1 MGAFAVIWSPV
12 RVLREVAAERNL
24 LAGFIIVAVN
34 AALGLAGVAI
44 LIFGGNL
51 QAQLEASGAQLPQGF
66 FESFAV
72 IALVLAVLAPFVWW
86 LLISLV
92 MHLVTRFF
100 GGEGPLPATFS
111 VVGVA
116 FAPLVL
122 SAVVSIPLGGL
133 QALLETGSAAGTAIG
148 LLSNLFALAFLV
160 WHVVLVVLGVALA
173 RNVGYGESTGS
184 CAISCGGCLG
194 IIILVIVA
202 LGIIGALFAGAFQQ

>member
-12 RVLREVAAERNL
+12 RVLREVAGERNL
-24 LAGFIIVAVN
+24 LAGFIVVALN
-34 AALGLAGVAI
+34 AALSLAGVAI
-44 LIFGGNL
+44 LLFSGNL

-72 IALVLAVLAPFVWW
+72 IALVFAALAPFLWW

-92 MHLVTRFF
+92 LQLVTRFF
-100 GGEGPLPATFS
+100 GGEGPLSAMLA

-133 QALLETGSAAGTAIG
+133 QAVLETGSTAVTALG
-148 LLSNLFALAFLV
+148 LLSNLLALAFFV
-160 WHVVLVVLGVALA
+160 WHVVLMVIGAALA
-173 RNVGYGESTGS
+173 RNISYGESTGS

-194 IIILVIVA
+194 LIILVIVA
-202 LGIIGALFAGAFQQ
+202 LAIVGALFAGAFQQ

>member
-12 RVLREVAAERNL
+12 RVFREVAGERNL
-24 LAGFIIVAVN
+24 LAGFIIVALN
-34 AALGLAGVAI
+34 AVLGLAGVAI
-44 LIFGGNL
+44 LLFGGSL
-51 QAQLEASGAQLPQGF
+51 QAQLEASGAQIPAGF

-72 IALVLAVLAPFVWW
+72 IALILSVLAPFVWW

-100 GGEGPLPATFS
+100 GGEGPLTATFS

-122 SAVVSIPLGGL
+122 SAVISLPLGGL
-133 QALLETGSAAGTAIG
+133 QAVLETGSAAGTALG

-160 WHVVLVVLGVALA
+160 WHVILVIIGAALA
-173 RNVGYGESTGS
+173 RNIGYGESTGS

-194 IIILVIVA
+194 LIILVIVA
-202 LGIIGALFAGAFQQ
+202 LGVIAALFAGAFQQ

>member
-100 GGEGPLPATFS
+100 GGEGPISATFS

-133 QALLETGSAAGTAIG
+133 QALLETGSVAGTAIG